1 MKRKKRLK
9 NSLINLFLLFLLVI
23 GFALV
28 FNRQIRIFLMERT
41 SDSYQ
46 ISNVDRAEIENNL
59 KQEATFDFDNVQ
71 LVDLEAVLKAQ
82 LSGKVLPVIGGV
94 AIPSVKIQLPIFKG
108 LSNEALLFVAGTFD
122 PSQKRGEGKYE
133 LASHRIEETDLL
145 FSHLDQ
151 VQIGDRVY
159 LTDLEKIYTYTV
171 IESKRIEP
179 TQVEVLDLVENQ
191 TLVTLITCGEA
202 AGVTRW
208 LVQGELSEMTAVS
221 KATAEMLAA
230 FSMEQQTF

>member
-1 MKRKKRLK
+1 M
-9 NSLINLFLLFLLVI
+9 
-23 GFALV
+23 
-28 FNRQIRIFLMERT
+28 
-41 SDSYQ
+41 
-46 ISNVDRAEIENNL
+46 
-59 KQEATFDFDNVQ
+59 
-71 LVDLEAVLKAQ
+71 
-82 LSGKVLPVIGGV
+82 
-94 AIPSVKIQLPIFKG
+94 
-108 LSNEALLFVAGTFD
+108 
-122 PSQKRGEGKYE
+122 GEGNYA

-159 LTDLEKIYTYTV
+159 LTDLEKIYTYTI

>member
-23 GFALV
+23 GFALI

-108 LSNEALLFVAGTFD
+108 LSNEALLFGAGTFKKRKKMEQKKQHIT
-122 PSQKRGEGKYE
+122 SQHNSNE
-133 LASHRIEETDLL
+133 
-145 FSHLDQ
+145 
-151 VQIGDRVY
+151 
-159 LTDLEKIYTYTV
+159 
-171 IESKRIEP
+171 
-179 TQVEVLDLVENQ
+179 
-191 TLVTLITCGEA
+191 
-202 AGVTRW
+202 
-208 LVQGELSEMTAVS
+208 
-221 KATAEMLAA
+221 KATLTPKKVILTMPIISLRGLKPNENHI
-230 FSMEQQTF
+230 SSVRS